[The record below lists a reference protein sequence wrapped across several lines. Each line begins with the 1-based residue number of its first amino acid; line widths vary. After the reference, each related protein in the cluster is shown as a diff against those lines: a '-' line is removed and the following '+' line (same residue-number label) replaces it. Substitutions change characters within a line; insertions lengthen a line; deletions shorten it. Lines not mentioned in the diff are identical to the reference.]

1 MKKVVIIG
9 AGPAGLT
16 AAYELL
22 RSGGDYDVT
31 VLEESGEVGG
41 ISRTVRHGGNR
52 MDIGGHRFFSK
63 DPQVCK
69 WWEDMM
75 PDQGAPSYDDKLLG
89 RPCAVA
95 ENGPDPDRE
104 DRVMLMRSRV
114 SRIYYK
120 RHFFDYPLSMKPQ
133 TFINMGLVTTV
144 RADCSYLWGTL
155 FRREERSLED
165 FYINRFGKVLYSMFF
180 EGYTEKL
187 WGRHPSAIAPDWGAQ
202 RVKGL
207 SIRALIA
214 DVFRK
219 AFGSKGSGHV
229 ETSLIESFR
238 YPKFG
243 PGQLWETTAAEVERM
258 GGKLVRHACVDK
270 IRVESGSAVGV
281 EAGGQFYDGDIV
293 ISSMPLKDLVA
304 GMDDVPQNIRT
315 IAQGLPYRDFVT
327 MGILVDRLALKN
339 ETKLLTLNNII
350 PDCWIY
356 VQDTG
361 VKMGRIQVVSNWS
374 PYLVE
379 TPEDTVWLGVE
390 FFCEEGDDFWNLS
403 EQECGELSVREL
415 KRIGVLDED
424 SKVLDW
430 HRERVKKAYPAYFD
444 TYARLG
450 ELREYLD
457 GIRNLFCVGR
467 NGQHRYNNMDHS
479 METAFAAVQSIVSG
493 SYDKQSVWNV
503 NTESEYHEEV
513 QHEEACKR

>member
-22 RSGGDYDVT
+22 RSGGEYDVT

-52 MDIGGHRFFSK
+52 MDLGGHRFFSK
-63 DPQVCK
+63 DPQVCQ

-75 PDQGAPSYDDKLLG
+75 PDQGAPSYDDKRLG

-95 ENGPDPDRE
+95 ENGPDPDRK

-120 RHFFDYPLSMKPQ
+120 RHFFDYPLSMKPR

-144 RADCSYLWGTL
+144 RAGCSYLWGTM

-207 SIRALIA
+207 SIRALIT

-219 AFGSKGSGHV
+219 TFGGKNRGRV

-243 PGQLWETTAAEVERM
+243 PGQLWEITAAEVERM
-258 GGKLVRHACVDK
+258 GGKLVRHACVDR
-270 IRVESGSAVGV
+270 IRVENGSTVGV
-281 EAGGQFYDGDIV
+281 EAGGRFYEGDVV

-304 GMDDVPQNIRT
+304 GMDNVPRDIRE
-315 IAQGLPYRDFVT
+315 IAEGLPYRDFVT
-327 MGILVDRLALKN
+327 MGILVDRLALRN

-356 VQDTG
+356 VQETG
-361 VKMGRIQVVSNWS
+361 VKMGRIQVFNNWS

-379 TPEDTVWLGVE
+379 KPEDTVWLGVE
-390 FFCEEGDDFWNLS
+390 FFCQEGDDFWNLS

-424 SKVLDW
+424 SRVLDW
-430 HRERVKKAYPAYFD
+430 HRERVRKAYPAYFD

-457 GIRNLFCVGR
+457 GIPNLFCVGR

-479 METAFAAVQSIVSG
+479 METAFAAVRSIVSG

-513 QHEEACKR
+513 GNEEAVKR